1 MCLIST
7 SRGYI
12 LVNKKLEVNV
22 NNIKLYLTTFVVFFL
37 VDIVWL
43 GFISKN
49 LYKNYLGHLMAP
61 QVNWYAAI
69 IFYLIFIAGL
79 IFFVINP
86 ALEKQS
92 LMHAILAGGF
102 FGLIAYATYDLTN
115 LATIK
120 DWPINITI
128 IDLIWG
134 TFLNA
139 ATSGI
144 TYYIS
149 NKFII

>member
-1 MCLIST
+1 MQNL
-7 SRGYI
+7 
-12 LVNKKLEVNV
+12 
-22 NNIKLYLTTFVVFFL
+22 KLYLTTLLVFFL
-37 VDIVWL
+37 VDIIWL

-61 QVNWYAAI
+61 QVNWYAGS
-69 IFYLIFIAGL
+69 IFYLLFIAGL

-86 ALEKQS
+86 ALTKQS
-92 LMHAILAGGF
+92 LMYAIVAGGF
-102 FGLIAYATYDLTN
+102 FGLIAYGTYDLTN

-144 TYYIS
+144 TYIIA
-149 NKFII
+149 NKFIT

>member
-1 MCLIST
+1 MQNL
-7 SRGYI
+7 
-12 LVNKKLEVNV
+12 
-22 NNIKLYLTTFVVFFL
+22 KLYLTTLVVFFL
-37 VDIVWL
+37 VDIIWL

-49 LYKNYLGHLMAP
+49 LYKNYLGHLMASE
-61 QVNWYAAI
+61 VNWYAGI
-69 IFYLIFIAGL
+69 IFYLLFIAGL

-86 ALEKQS
+86 ALSKQS
-92 LMHAILAGGF
+92 LMYAIAAGGF
-102 FGLIAYATYDLTN
+102 FGLIAYGTYDLTN

-120 DWPINITI
+120 DWPVNITI

-144 TYYIS
+144 TYIIA
-149 NKFII
+149 NKFIT